1 MKPKQ
6 ALVIQEDIIILKI
19 LERLATSNF
28 FRCKA
33 ISSLGHLDIEDQNT
47 NFDVIIS
54 DILFDGIAPLEFVSQ
69 VQEIILHQ
77 HLLIVSNMGQDKI
90 KEETMA
96 LEGIAGFF
104 EIPFDL
110 DEIERLIKSY

>member
-1 MKPKQ
+1 MPKL

-19 LERLATSNF
+19 LERLAISNSYS
-28 FRCKA
+28 CKA
-33 ISSLGHLDIEDQNT
+33 ISSLSHLDIEDQNT

-69 VQEIILHQ
+69 VQEVILHRN
-77 HLLIVSNMGQDKI
+77 LLIVSNMGQEKI
-90 KEETMA
+90 KQETMA
-96 LEGIAGFF
+96 LKGIAGFF

-110 DEIERLIKSY
+110 DEIEKLMQTY

>member
-1 MKPKQ
+1 MKPRQ

-19 LERLATSNF
+19 LERLATSNS

-69 VQEIILHQ
+69 VQEVILHR

-110 DEIERLIKSY
+110 DEIEKLIKSY